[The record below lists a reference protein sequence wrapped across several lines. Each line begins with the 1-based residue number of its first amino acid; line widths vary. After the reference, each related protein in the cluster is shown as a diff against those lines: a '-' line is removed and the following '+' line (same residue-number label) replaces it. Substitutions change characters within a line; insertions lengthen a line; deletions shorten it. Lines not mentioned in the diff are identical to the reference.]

1 MLTMKYQREK
11 LRKLFYLQSQME
23 FFLYKKNKIPMNQ
36 YEEIKDLYLEN
47 YKDIDER
54 N

>member
-11 LRKLFYLQSQME
+11 LRKLFHLQSQME
-23 FFLYKKNKIPMNQ
+23 FFLYKKNKIPVNQ